1 MRPHAKDGYVSE
13 TVLSNNDQPSAQ
25 TPADPVTTPP
35 AKRSGNG
42 LAALALLLGA
52 AGVAVGGWGAWQV
65 RQLQGS
71 EFDQGQHIEALN
83 QRAEALQQ
91 REQQISAQLA
101 SLPAASELEDRRR
114 LVAQLQGD
122 QQRLSQRLET
132 VLGES
137 RKEWR
142 LAEAEHLLRLA
153 TLRLSA
159 LQDITSAKALV
170 EGADEILREQSD
182 PGAFAARE
190 QLNRSLATLNSTQQP
205 DRTGLFL
212 KLAAQRDLV
221 QQLSAQSPEFD
232 SNADALG
239 ALTADGDGVSRLS
252 QWWAEISKYFQ
263 VDFNADENV
272 RPLLAGQQLNQLRL
286 ALSLTIEQAQWAA
299 LNGDAK
305 VYTQALDDARSVLLA
320 NFNADNPQSKA
331 MLDSLNALAEQPVS
345 VVTPDLSESL
355 AAVQAYIQR
364 RHLPAEAEGGKP

>member
-1 MRPHAKDGYVSE
+1 MSE
-13 TVLSNNDQPSAQ
+13 TVLSNNEQPSAIDAPQ
-25 TPADPVTTPP
+25 TPVEQP
-35 AKRSGNG
+35 AKRAGNG
-42 LAALALLLGA
+42 LALLALLIGA

-71 EFDQGQHIEALN
+71 EQGQGEHIEALN

-91 REQQISAQLA
+91 RQQQFGSQLA
-101 SLPAASELEDRRR
+101 TLPAASELEDRRR
-114 LVAQLQGD
+114 LVAQLQSD

-159 LQDITSAKALV
+159 LQDIASAKALV

-190 QLNRSLATLNSTQQP
+190 QLARSLATLNSTQQP

-212 KLAAQRDLV
+212 KLAAQREQV
-221 QQLSAQSPEFD
+221 QQLSAQSPEFNSD
-232 SNADALG
+232 ADALG
-239 ALTADGDGVSRLS
+239 ALTADGDGASRLS
-252 QWWAEISKYFQ
+252 RWWAEISKYFQ
-263 VDFNADENV
+263 IDFDADQNV
-272 RPLLAGQQLNQLRL
+272 RPLLAGQSLNQLRL

-299 LNGDAK
+299 LNGQAK
-305 VYTQALDDARSVLLA
+305 VYSQALDDARSVLLA
-320 NFNADNPQSKA
+320 NFNPDNPQSKA

-345 VVTPDLSESL
+345 VVVPDLSESL

-364 RHLPAEAEGGKP
+364 RQLPAEGEGGKP

>member
-1 MRPHAKDGYVSE
+1 VSE
-13 TVLSNNDQPSAQ
+13 TVLSNTEQPSALEAPEP
-25 TPADPVTTPP
+25 TTAKPAR
-35 AKRSGNG
+35 RSGNG
-42 LAALALLLGA
+42 LALLALLLGA
-52 AGVAVGGWGAWQV
+52 AGVAVGGWGVWQV

-71 EFDQGQHIEALN
+71 EQGQGEHLQALN
-83 QRAEALQQ
+83 QRADALQQ
-91 REQQISAQLA
+91 REQQLSAQLA

-190 QLNRSLATLNSTQQP
+190 QLARSLATLSSTQQP

-212 KLAAQRDLV
+212 KLAAQRELV

-232 SNADALG
+232 SQADAMG
-239 ALTADGDGVSRLS
+239 ALTADGDGASRWS

-263 VDFNADENV
+263 IEFNADDNV
-272 RPLLAGQQLNQLRL
+272 RPLLSGQSLNQLRL

-299 LNGDAK
+299 LNGEAK

-320 NFNADNPQSKA
+320 NFNPDNPQSKA
-331 MLDSLNALAEQPVS
+331 MLDSLNQLAEQPVS

-364 RHLPAEAEGGKP
+364 RHLPVDEGAKP

>member
-1 MRPHAKDGYVSE
+1 MSE
-13 TVLSNNDQPSAQ
+13 TVLSNTEQPKASEAPNTTTA
-25 TPADPVTTPP
+25 TPAR
-35 AKRSGNG
+35 RSGSG
-42 LAALALLLGA
+42 LALLALLLGA

-71 EFDQGQHIEALN
+71 EQGQGEHLQALN
-83 QRAEALQQ
+83 QRADALQQ
-91 REQQISAQLA
+91 REQQLTAQLA

-132 VLGES
+132 ALGES

-159 LQDITSAKALV
+159 LQDIASARALV

-190 QLNRSLATLNSTQQP
+190 QLARSLATLSSTQQP

-212 KLAAQRDLV
+212 KLAAQREQV

-232 SNADALG
+232 GKADALG
-239 ALTADGDGVSRLS
+239 ALTADGDGASRWS

-263 VDFNADENV
+263 IEFNADDNV
-272 RPLLAGQQLNQLRL
+272 RPLLSGQSLNQLRL

-299 LNGDAK
+299 LNGEAK

-331 MLDSLNALAEQPVS
+331 MLDSLNQLAEQPVS

-364 RHLPAEAEGGKP
+364 RHQPVSAEGAKP

>member
-1 MRPHAKDGYVSE
+1 MSE
-13 TVLSNNDQPSAQ
+13 TVLSNTEQPLAPDAPQ
-25 TPADPVTTPP
+25 TTTATPAR
-35 AKRSGNG
+35 RSGNG
-42 LAALALLLGA
+42 LALLALLLGA
-52 AGVAVGGWGAWQV
+52 AGVAVGGWGVLQV

-71 EFDQGQHIEALN
+71 EQGQGEHLQALT
-83 QRAEALQQ
+83 QRADALQQ
-91 REQQISAQLA
+91 REQQLTAQLA
-101 SLPAASELEDRRR
+101 SLPAAGELEDRRR

-159 LQDITSAKALV
+159 LQDVTSAKALV

-190 QLNRSLATLNSTQQP
+190 QLARSLATLNSTQQP

-212 KLAAQRDLV
+212 KLAAQRELV
-221 QQLSAQSPEFD
+221 QQLSAQSPEFAA
-232 SNADALG
+232 NADAMG
-239 ALTADGDGVSRLS
+239 ALTADGDGASRWS

-263 VDFNADENV
+263 IEFNADDNV
-272 RPLLAGQQLNQLRL
+272 RPLLSGQSLNQLRL

-299 LNGDAK
+299 LNGQEK
-305 VYTQALDDARSVLLA
+305 VYNQALDDARSVLLA
-320 NFNADNPQSKA
+320 NFNPDNPQSKA
-331 MLDSLNALAEQPVS
+331 MLDSFNQLAEQPVS

-364 RHLPAEAEGGKP
+364 RHLPAPTEGAKP

>member
-1 MRPHAKDGYVSE
+1 VSE
-13 TVLSNNDQPSAQ
+13 TVLSNTEQPSAPEAPEP
-25 TPADPVTTPP
+25 TSAKPAR
-35 AKRSGNG
+35 RSGSG
-42 LAALALLLGA
+42 LALLALLLGA
-52 AGVAVGGWGAWQV
+52 AGVAVGGWGVWQV

-71 EFDQGQHIEALN
+71 EQGQGEHLQALN
-83 QRAEALQQ
+83 QRADALQQ
-91 REQQISAQLA
+91 REQQLSAQLA

-190 QLNRSLATLNSTQQP
+190 QLARSLATLSSTQQP

-212 KLAAQRDLV
+212 KLAAQRELV

-232 SNADALG
+232 SQADAMG
-239 ALTADGDGVSRLS
+239 ALTADGDGASRWS

-263 VDFNADENV
+263 IEFNADDNV
-272 RPLLAGQQLNQLRL
+272 RPLLSGQSLNQLRL

-299 LNGDAK
+299 LNGEAK
-305 VYTQALDDARSVLLA
+305 VYNQALDDARSVLLA
-320 NFNADNPQSKA
+320 NFNPDNPQSKA
-331 MLDSLNALAEQPVS
+331 MLDNLNQLADQPVS

-364 RHLPAEAEGGKP
+364 RHLPATAEGAKP

>member
-1 MRPHAKDGYVSE
+1 M
-13 TVLSNNDQPSAQ
+13 
-25 TPADPVTTPP
+25 
-35 AKRSGNG
+35 
-42 LAALALLLGA
+42 LGA
-52 AGVAVGGWGAWQV
+52 AGVAVGGWGVLQV

-71 EFDQGQHIEALN
+71 EQGQGEHLQALT
-83 QRAEALQQ
+83 QRADALQQ
-91 REQQISAQLA
+91 REQQLTAQLA
-101 SLPAASELEDRRR
+101 SLPAAGELEDRRR

-159 LQDITSAKALV
+159 LQDVTSAKALV

-190 QLNRSLATLNSTQQP
+190 QLARSLATLNSTQQP

-212 KLAAQRDLV
+212 KLAAQRELV
-221 QQLSAQSPEFD
+221 QQLSAQSPEFAA
-232 SNADALG
+232 NADAMG
-239 ALTADGDGVSRLS
+239 ALTADGDGASRWS

-263 VDFNADENV
+263 IEFNADDNV
-272 RPLLAGQQLNQLRL
+272 RPLLSGQSLNQLRL

-299 LNGDAK
+299 LNGQDK
-305 VYTQALDDARSVLLA
+305 VYSQALDDARSVLLA
-320 NFNADNPQSKA
+320 NFNPDNPQSKA
-331 MLDSLNALAEQPVS
+331 MLDSLNQLAEQPVS

-364 RHLPAEAEGGKP
+364 HHLPAPAEGAKP

>member
-1 MRPHAKDGYVSE
+1 MSE
-13 TVLSNNDQPSAQ
+13 TVLSNKDQTSAQ
-25 TPADPVTTPP
+25 APTEPVTPVP

-52 AGVAVGGWGAWQV
+52 AGIAVGGWGAWQV
-65 RQLQGS
+65 HQLQGS
-71 EFDQGQHIEALN
+71 EFDQGQHLEALN

-91 REQQISAQLA
+91 REQKISAQLA
-101 SLPAASELEDRRR
+101 GLPAASELEDRRR

-190 QLNRSLATLNSTQQP
+190 QLARSLATLNNTQQP

-212 KLAAQRDLV
+212 ELAAQRELV

-232 SNADALG
+232 NDANAMG
-239 ALTADGDGVSRLS
+239 ALTSDGDGASRLS
-252 QWWAEISKYFQ
+252 KWWSEISKYFQ
-263 VDFNADENV
+263 IEFNADENV
-272 RPLLAGQQLNQLRL
+272 KPLLAGQQLNQLRL
-286 ALSLTIEQAQWAA
+286 ALSLTLEQAQWAA

-305 VYTQALDDARSVLLA
+305 VYAQALDDARSVLLA

-355 AAVQAYIQR
+355 ASVQAYIQR
-364 RHLPAEAEGGKP
+364 RHLPGEDKGDKP

>member
-1 MRPHAKDGYVSE
+1 MSE
-13 TVLSNNDQPSAQ
+13 TVLSNTEQPSAPEAPD
-25 TPADPVTTPP
+25 TTTAPA
-35 AKRSGNG
+35 ARRSGTG
-42 LAALALLLGA
+42 LALLALLLGA
-52 AGVAVGGWGAWQV
+52 AGVAVGGWSVWQV

-71 EFDQGQHIEALN
+71 EQGQGEHLQALN
-83 QRAEALQQ
+83 QRADALQQ
-91 REQQISAQLA
+91 REQQLAAQLA

-122 QQRLSQRLET
+122 QQRLGQRLDT

-159 LQDITSAKALV
+159 LQDIASAKALV

-190 QLNRSLATLNSTQQP
+190 QLARSLATLSSTQQP

-212 KLAAQRDLV
+212 KLAAQREQV

-232 SNADALG
+232 SKADAMG
-239 ALTADGDGVSRLS
+239 ALTADGDGASRWS

-263 VDFNADENV
+263 IEFNADDNV
-272 RPLLAGQQLNQLRL
+272 RPLLSGQSLNQLRL

-299 LNGDAK
+299 LNGEAK
-305 VYTQALDDARSVLLA
+305 VYAQALDDARSVLLA
-320 NFNADNPQSKA
+320 NFNPDNPQSKA
-331 MLDSLNALAEQPVS
+331 MLDSLNQLAEQPVS

-364 RHLPAEAEGGKP
+364 RHLPAEAEGAKP

>member
-1 MRPHAKDGYVSE
+1 MSE
-13 TVLSNNDQPSAQ
+13 TVLSKNDQPSAPE
-25 TPADPVTTPP
+25 TPNPPAAKP

-42 LAALALLLGA
+42 IAVLALLLGA
-52 AGVAVGGWGAWQV
+52 AGVAVGGWSVWQV
-65 RQLQGS
+65 RELQGS
-71 EFDQGQHIEALN
+71 EQGQGQSLQALVERTN
-83 QRAEALQQ
+83 ALQQ
-91 REQQISAQLA
+91 REQQISTQLS

-122 QQRLSQRLET
+122 QQRLSQRVET

-170 EGADEILREQSD
+170 EGADDILREHSD

-190 QLNRSLATLNSTQQP
+190 QLARSKAILDSTKQP

-212 KLAAQRDLV
+212 QLAAQRELV
-221 QQLSAQSPEFD
+221 QQLSAVSPEFEA
-232 SNADALG
+232 NADALG
-239 ALTADGDGVSRLS
+239 ALSADGDVSSRLA
-252 QWWAEISKYFQ
+252 QWWGQISKYFQ
-263 VDFNADENV
+263 IEFDADKNV
-272 RPLLAGQQLNQLRL
+272 RPLLSGQSLNQLRL

-299 LNGDAK
+299 LNGEAK
-305 VYTQALDDARSVLLA
+305 VYSQALDDARSVLLA
-320 NFNADNPQSKA
+320 NFNPDNPQSKA
-331 MLDSLNALAEQPVS
+331 MLDSLNQLAEQPVS
-345 VVTPDLSESL
+345 VVLPDLSESL

-364 RHLPAEAEGGKP
+364 RHQSVDSEGAKP

>member
-1 MRPHAKDGYVSE
+1 VSE
-13 TVLSNNDQPSAQ
+13 TVLSHTEQPKAPE
-25 TPADPVTTPP
+25 TPETTTAMP
-35 AKRSGNG
+35 ARRSGSG
-42 LAALALLLGA
+42 LALFALLLGA
-52 AGVAVGGWGAWQV
+52 AGVAVGGWGVWQV

-71 EFDQGQHIEALN
+71 EQGQGEHLQALN
-83 QRAEALQQ
+83 QRADALQQ
-91 REQQISAQLA
+91 REQQLTAQLA

-190 QLNRSLATLNSTQQP
+190 QLARSLATLSSTQQP

-212 KLAAQRDLV
+212 KLAAQREQV

-232 SNADALG
+232 GKADALG
-239 ALTADGDGVSRLS
+239 ALTADGDGASRWS

-263 VDFNADENV
+263 IEFNADDNV
-272 RPLLAGQQLNQLRL
+272 RPLLSGQSLNQLRL

-299 LNGDAK
+299 LNGESK
-305 VYTQALDDARSVLLA
+305 VYAQALDDARSVLLA
-320 NFNADNPQSKA
+320 NFNPDNPQSKA
-331 MLDSLNALAEQPVS
+331 MLDSLNQLAEQPVS

-364 RHLPAEAEGGKP
+364 RHQPAAAEGAKP

>member
-1 MRPHAKDGYVSE
+1 MGHHAKDGYVSE
-13 TVLSNNDQPSAQ
+13 TVLSHTEQPAAPEAPETSN
-25 TPADPVTTPP
+25 PPP
-35 AKRSGNG
+35 ARRSGTG
-42 LAALALLLGA
+42 LALLALLVGA
-52 AGVAVGGWGAWQV
+52 AGVGVGGWGAWQV
-65 RQLQGS
+65 RQLQGN
-71 EFDQGQHIEALN
+71 ELGQAEHLQALN
-83 QRAEALQQ
+83 QRADALQQ
-91 REQQISAQLA
+91 REQQLTTQLA
-101 SLPAASELEDRRR
+101 GLPSASELEDRRR

-159 LQDITSAKALV
+159 LQDIASAKALV

-190 QLNRSLATLNSTQQP
+190 QLARSLATLNSTQQP

-212 KLAAQRDLV
+212 KLAAQREQVL
-221 QQLSAQSPEFD
+221 QLSAQSPEFN
-232 SNADALG
+232 SGADATG
-239 ALTADGDGVSRLS
+239 ALTADGDAGSRWS
-252 QWWAEISKYFQ
+252 RWWGEISKYFQ
-263 VDFNADENV
+263 IDFNADDNV
-272 RPLLAGQQLNQLRL
+272 RPLLAGQSLNQLRL

-299 LNGDAK
+299 LNGEEK
-305 VYTQALDDARSVLLA
+305 VYNQALDDARSVLLA

-331 MLDSLNALAEQPVS
+331 MLDSLNKLAEQPVS

-364 RHLPAEAEGGKP
+364 RHLPAQAQGGKP

>member
-1 MRPHAKDGYVSE
+1 MSE
-13 TVLSNNDQPSAQ
+13 TVLSNTEQPSAPDAPQ
-25 TPADPVTTPP
+25 TSTATPAR
-35 AKRSGNG
+35 RSGNG
-42 LAALALLLGA
+42 LALLALLVGA
-52 AGVAVGGWGAWQV
+52 AGVAVGGWGVLQV

-71 EFDQGQHIEALN
+71 EQGQGEHLQALT
-83 QRAEALQQ
+83 QRADALQQ
-91 REQQISAQLA
+91 REQQLTTQLA
-101 SLPAASELEDRRR
+101 SLPAAGELEDRRR

-159 LQDITSAKALV
+159 LQDVTSAKALV

-190 QLNRSLATLNSTQQP
+190 QLARSLATLNSTQQP

-212 KLAAQRDLV
+212 KLAAQRELV
-221 QQLSAQSPEFD
+221 QQLSAQSPEFAA
-232 SNADALG
+232 NADAMG
-239 ALTADGDGVSRLS
+239 ALTADGDGASRWS

-263 VDFNADENV
+263 IEFNADDNV
-272 RPLLAGQQLNQLRL
+272 RPLLSGQSLNQLRL

-299 LNGDAK
+299 LNGQDK
-305 VYTQALDDARSVLLA
+305 VYSQALDDARSVLLA
-320 NFNADNPQSKA
+320 NFNPDNPQSKA
-331 MLDSLNALAEQPVS
+331 MLDSLNQLAEQPVS

-364 RHLPAEAEGGKP
+364 RHLPAPAEGAKP

>member
-1 MRPHAKDGYVSE
+1 MSE
-13 TVLSNNDQPSAQ
+13 TVLSNNEQPTASDTPESTSA
-25 TPADPVTTPP
+25 TP

-42 LAALALLLGA
+42 LALLALLLGA
-52 AGVAVGGWGAWQV
+52 AGVAVGGWGVWQV

-71 EFDQGQHIEALN
+71 EQGQGQHLQALN
-83 QRAEALQQ
+83 ERTEALQQ
-91 REQQISAQLA
+91 REQQISTQLA
-101 SLPAASELEDRRR
+101 TLPAASELEDRRR

-122 QQRLSQRLET
+122 QQRLNQRLET
-132 VLGES
+132 ILGES

-159 LQDITSAKALV
+159 LQDIASAKALV

-190 QLNRSLATLNSTQQP
+190 QLARSLATLNSTEQP

-212 KLAAQRDLV
+212 KLAAQRELV
-221 QQLSAQSPEFD
+221 QQLSAQSPEFETK
-232 SNADALG
+232 ADALG
-239 ALTADGDGVSRLS
+239 ALTADGDGASRLS

-263 VDFNADENV
+263 IEFNADENV
-272 RPLLAGQQLNQLRL
+272 RPLLSGQSLNQLRL

-299 LNGDAK
+299 LNGQAK

-331 MLDSLNALAEQPVS
+331 MLASLNELA
-345 VVTPDLSESL
+345 
-355 AAVQAYIQR
+355 
-364 RHLPAEAEGGKP
+364 

>member
-1 MRPHAKDGYVSE
+1 MRRHAKDGYVSE
-13 TVLSNNDQPSAQ
+13 TVLPHTEQKSVPEAPQ
-25 TPADPVTTPP
+25 TTTEPAR
-35 AKRSGNG
+35 RSGSG
-42 LAALALLLGA
+42 VAVLALLLGA
-52 AGVAVGGWGAWQV
+52 AGVAIGGWGAWQV

-71 EFDQGQHIEALN
+71 EQGQGEHLQALN
-83 QRAEALQQ
+83 QRADALQQ
-91 REQQISAQLA
+91 REQQLTAQLA

-132 VLGES
+132 ALGES

-159 LQDITSAKALV
+159 LQDIASAKALV

-190 QLNRSLATLNSTQQP
+190 QLARSLATLNSTQQP

-212 KLAAQRDLV
+212 KLAAQREQV
-221 QQLSAQSPEFD
+221 QQLSAQSPEFE
-232 SNADALG
+232 SNADAMG
-239 ALTADGDGVSRLS
+239 ALTADGDGASRWS
-252 QWWAEISKYFQ
+252 QWWAELSKYFQ
-263 VDFNADENV
+263 IEFNADDNV
-272 RPLLAGQQLNQLRL
+272 RPLLSGQSLNQLRL

-299 LNGDAK
+299 LNGEAK

-320 NFNADNPQSKA
+320 NFNPDNPQSKA
-331 MLDSLNALAEQPVS
+331 MLDSLNQLAEQPVS

-364 RHLPAEAEGGKP
+364 RHLPAEAEGAKP

>member
-1 MRPHAKDGYVSE
+1 MSE
-13 TVLSNNDQPSAQ
+13 TVLPNNEQPSAQ
-25 TPADPVTTPP
+25 EPTQSDTAAP
-35 AKRSGNG
+35 AKRAGSG
-42 LAALALLLGA
+42 LALLALLVGA
-52 AGVAVGGWGAWQV
+52 AGVAVGGWGVWQV

-71 EFDQGQHIEALN
+71 ELSQGQHLESLS
-83 QRAEALQQ
+83 QRAASLQQ
-91 REQQISAQLA
+91 REQQISEQLA

-190 QLNRSLATLNSTQQP
+190 ALARSLATLNSTQQP

-212 KLAAQRDLV
+212 KLAAQRELV

-232 SNADALG
+232 SNADAMG
-239 ALTADGDGVSRLS
+239 ALTSDGDGASRWS

-263 VDFNADENV
+263 IDFNADDNV
-272 RPLLAGQQLNQLRL
+272 RPLLAGQSLNQLRL

-299 LNGDAK
+299 LNGEAK

-320 NFNADNPQSKA
+320 NFNADNPQSQA
-331 MLDSLNALAEQPVS
+331 MLESLNALAEQPVS
-345 VVTPDLSESL
+345 VVTPDLSDSL

-364 RHLPAEAEGGKP
+364 RHLPVEGEGAKP